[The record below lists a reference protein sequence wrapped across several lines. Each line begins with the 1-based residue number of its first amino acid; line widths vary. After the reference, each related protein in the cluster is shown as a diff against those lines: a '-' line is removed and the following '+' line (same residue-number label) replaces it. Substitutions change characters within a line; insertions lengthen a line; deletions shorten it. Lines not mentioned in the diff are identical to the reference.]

1 VPSLFSVQ
9 SAPFCSPTKRRSEGS
24 PRMIESM
31 QPFPK
36 GRLIERGVEVLPMV
50 DAFMR
55 VFAPIKTVSHFGMRS
70 GLFLDYL
77 ARIKYT
83 ASHHTDAARFPFSSP
98 ARGSLSLSA
107 CRP

>member
-1 VPSLFSVQ
+1 
-9 SAPFCSPTKRRSEGS
+9 
-24 PRMIESM
+24 M

-70 GLFLDYL
+70 G
-77 ARIKYT
+77 
-83 ASHHTDAARFPFSSP
+83 
-98 ARGSLSLSA
+98 
-107 CRP
+107 